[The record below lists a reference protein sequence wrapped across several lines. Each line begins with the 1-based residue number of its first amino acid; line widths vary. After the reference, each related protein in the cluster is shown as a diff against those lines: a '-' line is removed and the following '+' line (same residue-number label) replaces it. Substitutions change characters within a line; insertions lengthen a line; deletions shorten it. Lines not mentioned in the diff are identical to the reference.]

1 MFGLCSAPYLAQILP
16 HSGDMFLQ
24 AGTGAE
30 NTKEKSKQCFT
41 IFLKCPH
48 KPVEEKIKLFKHALH

>member
-1 MFGLCSAPYLAQILP
+1 VL
-16 HSGDMFLQ
+16 DENKFLH
-24 AGTGAE
+24 TCIGAE

-41 IFLKCPH
+41 IFLKCPY